1 MDQTQAGKQTTPYYP
16 GAQPTVRITPV
27 RTKASRQ
34 GVAEILDLQGAWVG
48 SIGDLNTA
56 RYVARCIN
64 SYEMLVKQLHDVV
77 EHIERTQLDGT
88 SFEEN
93 ASLLEDVR
101 DVLNTI
107 GEKGE

>member
-1 MDQTQAGKQTTPYYP
+1 MEKTAYYP
-16 GAQPTVRITPV
+16 GAMPTARITPV
-27 RTKASRQ
+27 KVKASRQ
-34 GVAEILDLQGAWVG
+34 GVAEVLDMQGAWVG

-64 SYEMLVKQLHDVV
+64 SYETLVKQLHDVA

-107 GEKGE
+107 GEKGAK